1 MIAIVKELL
10 DLNRQHVDISEP
22 IVEELDQTAQFGW
35 DLIGDEN
42 QSHFPSFEI
51 RLDLLPKDLDIC
63 LSLPGKQRSYLV
75 VDVPL
80 SLERRLRCR
89 LAQRLNC
96 PMRQAICCIIKH
108 LGDDFAASTGVRRP
122 LAFNKGRDGILI
134 EIEVIQA
141 PSIELAHRIGYCHL
155 ARNQQPAARR
165 FRSDLVAWQK
175 IGIVLEVL
183 LKHIFSLVGSFV
195 HWNQRFRL
203 LTDQEDFA
211 AWHHSPSSSI
221 KYQDPEQPCP
231 DSQKRRQEGAGFSR
245 AEECRA
251 AFGLHL
257 PLICTTIRY
266 VKLIAQLKLQ
276 PTSEQADALKRTLE
290 ASNAACNS
298 ISYVAWETRTFGKF
312 ALQKLCYQ
320 EVRETFGLSAQ
331 MVVRA
336 LAKVGDAYKLDKQ
349 TRRTFRPLA
358 SIAYD
363 DRILSFALPDSSI
376 SIWTLNGRQA
386 IPFVCGERQRT
397 MLQTR
402 QGESDLLLHRG
413 DWYLL
418 VTCEVK
424 EPALQD
430 VDDVIGVDLGV
441 TNIASDSDGTIHS
454 SRMVNTVRYR
464 HWRLRAKLQRR
475 GTKAARRRL
484 KQLAGQERRF
494 AKDVNHTMSK
504 RIVETAERTKRAIS
518 REDLKGI
525 RTRVRYRLDCQAL
538 LGVMCASPS
547 AASNG
552 RPLASTP

>member
-1 MIAIVKELL
+1 
-10 DLNRQHVDISEP
+10 
-22 IVEELDQTAQFGW
+22 
-35 DLIGDEN
+35 
-42 QSHFPSFEI
+42 
-51 RLDLLPKDLDIC
+51 
-63 LSLPGKQRSYLV
+63 
-75 VDVPL
+75 
-80 SLERRLRCR
+80 
-89 LAQRLNC
+89 
-96 PMRQAICCIIKH
+96 
-108 LGDDFAASTGVRRP
+108 
-122 LAFNKGRDGILI
+122 
-134 EIEVIQA
+134 
-141 PSIELAHRIGYCHL
+141 
-155 ARNQQPAARR
+155 
-165 FRSDLVAWQK
+165 
-175 IGIVLEVL
+175 
-183 LKHIFSLVGSFV
+183 
-195 HWNQRFRL
+195 
-203 LTDQEDFA
+203 
-211 AWHHSPSSSI
+211 
-221 KYQDPEQPCP
+221 
-231 DSQKRRQEGAGFSR
+231 
-245 AEECRA
+245 
-251 AFGLHL
+251 
-257 PLICTTIRY
+257 

-290 ASNAACNS
+290 ACNAACNS

-312 ALQKLCYQ
+312 ALQRLCYQ

-424 EPALQD
+424 QPALQD

-464 HWRLRAKLQRR
+464 HRRLRAKLQRR

-494 AKDVNHTMSK
+494 AKDVNHTISK

-518 REDLKGI
+518 LENLKGI
-525 RTRVRYRLDCQAL
+525 RTRVRARRQQRAQLHSWSFAQLRSFIGYKAQRAGIAVVLVDPRNTSRRCPACGHIDKANRPNQSTFRCTSCGYAGHADVIAAENIRVLGRAAVMQPHVSEAATAVAPGTSRRL
-538 LGVMCASPS
+538 
-547 AASNG
+547 
-552 RPLASTP
+552 